1 MVVTPFAAL
10 TINEDQVAAIK
21 LGLVLAQF
29 MPRRLNVRPVRF
41 AGVQGF
47 LKLRLRLS
55 RNRHRPVRLVVTLAL
70 RRRVPCGDGCLAET
84 GHKLVKRRIG
94 HFGNQAVQQR
104 PVPRRV

>member
-10 TINEDQVAAIK
+10 TIDEDQVAAIK

-29 MPRRLNVRPVRF
+29 QQRRLNV
-41 AGVQGF
+41 
-47 LKLRLRLS
+47 
-55 RNRHRPVRLVVTLAL
+55 RPVRLVVTLAL

-94 HFGNQAVQQR
+94 HFGNQAAQQR
-104 PVPRRV
+104 LVPRRV